1 MNKKQKTLRLK
12 KLNAQNKLYK
22 KTGFWSHL
30 QAGYSQVRDSRSEEY
45 AAKIF

>member
-1 MNKKQKTLRLK
+1 MNKKQKKLRLK

-30 QAGYSQVRDSRSEEY
+30 QAGYASLHESQERTEVE
-45 AAKIF
+45 IF